1 MSCNIYLNEE
11 YRGMALLCTAAEI
24 ETLIT
29 QHHTTDVDKTNNP
42 SKSITVSKNTPATSV
57 RVKKNVNS
65 TMIEIDFEK
74 GMYASMVV
82 NKRVNGKGSNLFVYV
97 PFQLTGGRKRY
108 IHFTP
113 RYGSGELFRD
123 FVVDEIKTIA
133 SSWKSP
139 SDPSRWCKSSL
150 DIWKHRVETEWR
162 FELLKMRSKLVE
174 YENVSPHPTKC
185 DFTINIPLYN
195 LLLGREVQSIRI
207 RRARNTKNGR
217 PYLLITFPG
226 AIFADNKMRR
236 KSMKSRFGRDSQWAS
251 FIEGFLK
258 GAVYQWKT
266 IEDARVWYVK
276 SGFVHQVN
284 RLWEI
289 KLKKNFSQRGSV
301 VVDRT

>member
-1 MSCNIYLNEE
+1 MNEE

-174 YENVSPHPTKC
+174 YENVSPHPAKC
-185 DFTINIPLYN
+185 DFTINIPLYD
-195 LLLGREVQSIRI
+195 LFLGREVPAIRI

-226 AIFADNKMRR
+226 AIFADKKMRR
-236 KSMKSRFGRDSQWAS
+236 KSMKYRFGHDSQWAS
-251 FIEGFLK
+251 FIEGYVK

-289 KLKKNFSQRGSV
+289 KLKKNLSQRGSSV
-301 VVDRT
+301 VADRT

>member
-1 MSCNIYLNEE
+1 MSCNILHLNEE

-24 ETLIT
+24 ETLIA
-29 QHHTTDVDKTNNP
+29 QHHTTHVHKTNP

-150 DIWKHRVETEWR
+150 NIWKHRVETEWR
-162 FELLKMRSKLVE
+162 SKSVAH
-174 YENVSPHPTKC
+174 ENVSPHLTKC
-185 DFTINIPLYN
+185 DSTINIPLDD
-195 LLLGREVQSIRI
+195 LFLGREVPAIRI

-217 PYLLITFPG
+217 PYVLITFPG
-226 AIFADNKMRR
+226 AMFADNKMRQ
-236 KSMKSRFGRDSQWAS
+236 KSMKSRFGRDSEWAW
-251 FIEGFLK
+251 FIEGYVK
-258 GAVYQWKT
+258 TAVYQWKT
-266 IEDARVWYVK
+266 IEDARVWYGE
-276 SGFVHQVN
+276 SSFVHQAN

-289 KLKKNFSQRGSV
+289 KLEREPQSTRLSRHRPYTN
-301 VVDRT
+301 TTYT

>member
-1 MSCNIYLNEE
+1 MGVMVMCCRPL
-11 YRGMALLCTAAEI
+11 RAKHCPTLCLATCGRIAATI
-24 ETLIT
+24 APP
-29 QHHTTDVDKTNNP
+29 QHNP
-42 SKSITVSKNTPATSV
+42 
-57 RVKKNVNS
+57 
-65 TMIEIDFEK
+65 M
-74 GMYASMVV
+74 
-82 NKRVNGKGSNLFVYV
+82 
-97 PFQLTGGRKRY
+97 
-108 IHFTP
+108 
-113 RYGSGELFRD
+113 
-123 FVVDEIKTIA
+123 TIA

-289 KLKKNFSQRGSV
+289 KLKKNLSQRGSSV
-301 VVDRT
+301 VADRTWTPLTHDIHTYVDRSKIMFLLRDEASAVDLGFGYLTTKITKIFH